1 MNAIGCFSQLRFAC
15 GGTAAMVVN
24 LSIEL
29 WTHLI
34 LGNTLSIAPFA
45 VYVSYLFDYQ
55 PMAFAPL
62 ALAKA
67 NTCVSIKMSTRAFGN
82 KYLKASDGV
91 SPSTSDV
98 YIRGLNQ
105 VISLNGNMVAFP
117 GGVLIRDKEDG
128 GVVGSVGVS
137 GAAGDEDEFCALVG
151 VHRCSAAEGLVT
163 EPSTHT
169 CATASN
175 HGLD

>member
-1 MNAIGCFSQLRFAC
+1 MGRF
-15 GGTAAMVVN
+15 N
-24 LSIEL
+24 LSTEL
-29 WTHLI
+29 WTLLI
-34 LGNTLSIAPFA
+34 LWTYSFA
-45 VYVSYLFDYQ
+45 CTIRFLRFLFDYQ

-128 GVVGSVGVS
+128 DVVGSVGVS
-137 GAAGDEDEFCALVG
+137 GAAGDEDEFCALLG
-151 VHRCSAAEGLVT
+151 VQHCSAAEELVT